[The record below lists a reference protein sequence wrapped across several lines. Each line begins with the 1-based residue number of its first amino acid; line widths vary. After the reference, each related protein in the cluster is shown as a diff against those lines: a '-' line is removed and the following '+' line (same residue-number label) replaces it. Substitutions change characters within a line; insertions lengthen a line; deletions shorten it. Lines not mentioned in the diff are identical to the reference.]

1 VELIR
6 VLISMQYSPK
16 QVAEHAAKAFRA
28 ADPSSTSAPISITD
42 RVGASQIAAAPSKQP
57 KHVNRD
63 NRAAG
68 MAPPMNDTEPS
79 SKRKAGELEDGQVP
93 LVEDLESGEVV
104 DVEQGGDALEGDE
117 YVEVIEGGRAVKMRK
132 VDL

>member
-1 VELIR
+1 
-6 VLISMQYSPK
+6 
-16 QVAEHAAKAFRA
+16 
-28 ADPSSTSAPISITD
+28 
-42 RVGASQIAAAPSKQP
+42 
-57 KHVNRD
+57 
-63 NRAAG
+63 
-68 MAPPMNDTEPS
+68 MARPMNDTEPS